1 MKRGMILK
9 KGTIVDSTIIS
20 APSSTKNKEKKRDPD
35 AHQVRKGNIW
45 HFGYKAH
52 IGADK
57 DSGLVHTIAVTAAN
71 VHNVSQT
78 ASLLTV
84 EEESVYGDSGYLGA
98 QKREDAIVR
107 NKSGRKIKYKINRR
121 PSQIK
126 KLSRSGQYDAKK
138 AEHAK
143 SSVCA
148 KVEHVFGVVK
158 KQLCFRKT
166 RYRGLEKQRAKCNMM
181 FALADLPLADRPCL
195 TA

>member
-1 MKRGMILK
+1 M
-9 KGTIVDSTIIS
+9 VDIFHY
-20 APSSTKNKEKKRDPD
+20 PFPLYRLFFCP
-35 AHQVRKGNIW
+35 
-45 HFGYKAH
+45 
-52 IGADK
+52 
-57 DSGLVHTIAVTAAN
+57 AN
-71 VHNVSQT
+71 RVWGQ
-78 ASLLTV
+78 
-84 EEESVYGDSGYLGA
+84 
-98 QKREDAIVR
+98 

-143 SSVCA
+143 SSVRA

-158 KQLCFRKT
+158 KQLRFRKT

-181 FALADLPLADRPCL
+181 FALADLLLADRPCL